1 MIYRDRDAHRYSYIC
16 CGGGMYIYTETNSS
30 SISGE
35 APEIITSQ

>member
-1 MIYRDRDAHRYSYIC
+1 MHIDIVIYVV
-16 CGGGMYIYTETNSS
+16 GGGMYIYTETNSS